1 MKTIIEPFK
10 IKSVE
15 PIRFATVQQ
24 REESLRRGHY
34 NLFLVPA
41 DEVLIDLL
49 TDSGTAAMSAD
60 QWAGIM
66 RGEEAYAGGRSFYRF
81 EGKVRELTG
90 LQAHHPHPP
99 GTRRRTHPLLH
110 RRRTRQ
116 AGARTTPISTPRGRT
131 SSSPAPRPSICPWPR
146 APIRDRIADF
156 KGNLDTAALEE
167 FIARVGAENIPLVHD
182 HGDEQ
187 LRRRPAGHP
196 WQTSAR
202 TKDIC
207 RRHGIPLFLDAC
219 RFAEN
224 AYFIKL
230 REPGYADRSVRSI
243 VQEMFS
249 YADGATMSAKKDA
262 IVNIGGFLAM
272 QRRRPGRQGPQPA

>member
-66 RGEEAYAGGRSFYRF
+66 PRPGSLRRRPQLLPLRGQSPRADRLE
-81 EGKVRELTG
+81 T
-90 LQAHHPHPP
+90 HHPHPP

-116 AGARTTPISTPRGRT
+116 AGAEQFPFRHHAGERRVRRRRGRR
-131 SSSPAPRPSICPWPR
+131 SARGQGHRSRPHRRLQRQPRHGRPGRVHRPRRRREHPA
-146 APIRDRIADF
+146 
-156 KGNLDTAALEE
+156 
-167 FIARVGAENIPLVHD
+167 VHD

-187 LRRRPAGHP
+187 LRRRPAGLHGKHP
-196 WQTSAR
+196 PHQGHLPAAR
-202 TKDIC
+202 HPLVPGRLPL
-207 RRHGIPLFLDAC
+207 RRKRLFHQAPRAGL
-219 RFAEN
+219 
-224 AYFIKL
+224 
-230 REPGYADRSVRSI
+230 
-243 VQEMFS
+243 
-249 YADGATMSAKKDA
+249 
-262 IVNIGGFLAM
+262 
-272 QRRRPGRQGPQPA
+272 RRPLRQEHRPGDVLLRRWGDDAAPRKTPSSTWADSWPSTTTPWPPRPATS